1 MALSQSSAAHVRIRS
16 SYLDEHR
23 SIRARDS
30 SLELVRQR
38 VQDRVSAGV
47 GYCGHVEKRRGT
59 GEVGKD
65 DDRRAVHG

>member
-1 MALSQSSAAHVRIRS
+1 MNTGLSVCATH
-16 SYLDEHR
+16 LWT
-23 SIRARDS
+23 
-30 SLELVRQR
+30 LVRQR